1 MWKLHTGKG
10 EEDDPRLS
18 TLNDHVGRQV
28 WYYDPQAGTPE
39 ERAEVEAARAW
50 FTEHRFEQP
59 QSGDVLLRL
68 QYLRENPLPSLPPM
82 VRVERYQDITE
93 ECVRNTLRR
102 AIRFYG
108 TLQAREGQWPEDHCG
123 PLFLMPG
130 MVITLYATG
139 QLNSILSKAHCQ
151 EIRRYIYNHQN
162 KDGGWG
168 LNMEGQSVMFTTVL
182 NYVTLRLIGEELN
195 KNGKSESLE
204 KAHKWIQDHGG
215 ATQVPTW
222 GKFWLSVLGVYDW
235 AGINP
240 LPPEAWLL
248 PQSSSSHPGWAIPVL
263 YRWIFCPMSYVYGCR
278 FSNKLST
285 TIQALRNELYT
296 ISYEQIN
303 WNQARSLGAK
313 EEPVPRTF
321 REDIIFSIFHNVF
334 EPLLLRWPGS
344 KLRKKAL
351 DTTMK
356 LIHYEDSATQ
366 YICFNPVSKSLNML
380 CCWLEDPDS
389 DAFQKHLPRV
399 VDYLWLSEDGM
410 KMQAYN
416 GSQVWETALSIQALL
431 STELFEDCSSTLK
444 KAKSYIEKTQ
454 IREHYPDGFV
464 HWNRHITKGTWPFST
479 RDQGWPTF
487 DCAAEA
493 LKALLGLS
501 KALST
506 INEEPLSV
514 EHMNDC
520 VDALISFQNLN
531 GSFSPYDTTAGTHG
545 LKLGKKAETFE
556 EVTNYWTSVECTSSV
571 IQALAAFRRVHPN
584 YKPKEIES
592 CIQRA
597 RHFIEKLQRPD
608 GSWYGIWATCFTYG
622 TKFAMMG
629 LLASGAKYE
638 SSIAVQRGC
647 EFLLS
652 KQLSSGGWGES
663 FESSQTMVYTNL
675 EGGRAHVVHTALSL
689 LALIAAGQAQRDVV
703 PLHKAATILINSQMD
718 NGDYPQ
724 EENIGAVYGQYRLN
738 YGSYRCIFPIWA
750 LAEYKKQCCSE

>member
-1 MWKLHTGKG
+1 MWKLHTAGKG
-10 EEDDPRLS
+10 QDDDPRLT
-18 TLNDHVGRQV
+18 TLNDHAGRQV
-28 WYYDPQAGTPE
+28 WCYDPQAGTPE

-50 FTEHRFEQP
+50 FTEHRFEQR
-59 QSGDVLLRL
+59 QSGDGLLRL
-68 QYLRENPLPSLPPM
+68 QYLRENPLPPLPPI

-93 ECVRNTLRR
+93 ECVQNTLRR
-102 AIRFYG
+102 AVHFYG
-108 TLQAREGQWPEDHCG
+108 ALQASEGQWPGDHCG
-123 PLFLMPG
+123 PLFFMPG
-130 MVITLYATG
+130 MVITLYVTG

-151 EIRRYIYNHQN
+151 EIRRYLYNHQN

-168 LNMEGQSVMFTTVL
+168 LHIEGQSIMFGTVL

-195 KNGKSESLE
+195 KNGESESLE

-215 ATQVPTW
+215 AIQIPTW

-248 PQSSSSHPGWAIPVL
+248 PQTSSSHPGWGLTVT
-263 YRWIFCPMSYVYGCR
+263 YRWIFCPMSYIYGCR

-285 TIQALRNELYT
+285 TIQALRKELYT
-296 ISYEQIN
+296 ISYERIN
-303 WNQARSLGAK
+303 WNQARTLGAK
-313 EEPVPRTF
+313 EELVPRTA
-321 REDIIFSIFHNVF
+321 REDMIFSILHHVF
-334 EPLLLRWPGS
+334 ETVLLRWPGS

-351 DTTMK
+351 DATMK

-366 YICFNPVSKSLNML
+366 YICFNPIIKSLNML

-410 KMQAYN
+410 KMQA
-416 GSQVWETALSIQALL
+416 LL
-431 STELFEDCSSTLK
+431 STELFEDCNSILK
-444 KAKSYIEKTQ
+444 KAKSYIENTQ
-454 IREHYPDGFV
+454 IQEHYPDDVV
-464 HWNRHITKGTWPFST
+464 HWHRHVTKGSWPHST
-479 RDQGWPTF
+479 RDQCWPVA
-487 DCAAEA
+487 DCTAEA
-493 LKALLGLS
+493 LMALLGLS

-514 EHMNDC
+514 ERMNDC

-531 GSFSPYDTTAGTHG
+531 GSFSPFDSTGGTHG

-556 EVTNYWTSVECTSSV
+556 EVTDYWSSVECTSSV
-571 IQALAAFRRVHPN
+571 IQAWAAFRRVHPN
-584 YKPKEIES
+584 YRTKEIES
-592 CIQRA
+592 RIQRA
-597 RHFIEKLQRPD
+597 RQFIEKLQKPD

-622 TKFAMMG
+622 TKFAIMG

-638 SSIAVQRGC
+638 SSVAIQKGC

-652 KQLSSGGWGES
+652 KQLPSGGWGES
-663 FESSQTMVYTNL
+663 FQSSQKMVYTAL
-675 EGGRAHVVHTALSL
+675 EGGRAHVVHTALSV

-724 EENIGAVYGQYRLN
+724 EETVGAFYGDYRLN
-738 YGSYRCIFPIWA
+738 CGSYRCIYPIWA
-750 LAEYKKQCCSE
+750 LGEYKKRVLQLK

>member
-1 MWKLHTGKG
+1 MWKLHTAGKG
-10 EEDDPRLS
+10 QDDDPRLT
-18 TLNDHVGRQV
+18 TLNDHAGRQV
-28 WYYDPQAGTPE
+28 WCYDPQAGTPE

-50 FTEHRFEQP
+50 FTEHRFEQR
-59 QSGDVLLRL
+59 QSGDGLLRL
-68 QYLRENPLPSLPPM
+68 QYLRENPLPPLPPI

-93 ECVRNTLRR
+93 ECVQNTLRR
-102 AIRFYG
+102 AVHFYG
-108 TLQAREGQWPEDHCG
+108 ALQASEGQWPGDHCG
-123 PLFLMPG
+123 PLFFMPG
-130 MVITLYATG
+130 MVITLYVTG

-151 EIRRYIYNHQN
+151 EIRRYLYNHQN

-168 LNMEGQSVMFTTVL
+168 LHIEGQSIMFGTVL

-195 KNGKSESLE
+195 KNGESESLE

-215 ATQVPTW
+215 AIQIPTW

-248 PQSSSSHPGWAIPVL
+248 PQTSSSHPGWGLTVT
-263 YRWIFCPMSYVYGCR
+263 YRWIFCPMSYIYGCR

-285 TIQALRNELYT
+285 TIQALRKELYT
-296 ISYEQIN
+296 ISYERIN
-303 WNQARSLGAK
+303 WNQARTLGAK
-313 EEPVPRTF
+313 EELVPRTA
-321 REDIIFSIFHNVF
+321 REDMIFSILHNVF
-334 EPLLLRWPGS
+334 EPVLLRWPGS

-351 DTTMK
+351 DATMK

-366 YICFNPVSKSLNML
+366 YICFNPIIKSLNML

-410 KMQAYN
+410 KMQA
-416 GSQVWETALSIQALL
+416 LL
-431 STELFEDCSSTLK
+431 STELFEDCNSILK
-444 KAKSYIEKTQ
+444 KAKSYIENTQ
-454 IREHYPDGFV
+454 IQEHYPDDVV
-464 HWNRHITKGTWPFST
+464 HWHRHVTKGSWPHST
-479 RDQGWPTF
+479 RDQCWPVA
-487 DCAAEA
+487 DCTAEA
-493 LKALLGLS
+493 LMALLGLS

-514 EHMNDC
+514 ERMNDC

-531 GSFSPYDTTAGTHG
+531 GSFSPFDSTGGTHG

-556 EVTNYWTSVECTSSV
+556 EVTDYWSSVECTSSV
-571 IQALAAFRRVHPN
+571 IQAWAAFRRVHPN
-584 YKPKEIES
+584 YRTKEIES
-592 CIQRA
+592 RIQRA
-597 RHFIEKLQRPD
+597 RQFIEKLQKPD

-622 TKFAMMG
+622 TKFAIMG

-638 SSIAVQRGC
+638 SSVAIQKGC

-652 KQLSSGGWGES
+652 KQLPSGGWGES
-663 FESSQTMVYTNL
+663 FQSSQKMVYTAL
-675 EGGRAHVVHTALSL
+675 EGGRAHVVHTALSV

-724 EENIGAVYGQYRLN
+724 EETVGAFYGDYRLN
-738 YGSYRCIFPIWA
+738 CGSYRCIYPIWA
-750 LAEYKKQCCSE
+750 LGEYKKRVLQLR